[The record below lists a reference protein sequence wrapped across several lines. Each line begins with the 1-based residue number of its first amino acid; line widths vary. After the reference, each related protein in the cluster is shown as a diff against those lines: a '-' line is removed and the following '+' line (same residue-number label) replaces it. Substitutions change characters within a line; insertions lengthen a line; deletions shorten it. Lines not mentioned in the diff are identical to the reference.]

1 MAYFWRK
8 RCYPKGDYYQIIL
21 NEYDSVS
28 KQNKCVKTISYGYAD
43 DIVKKHGSD
52 IVSFL
57 NSEVD
62 RLNQKH
68 NPSPQI
74 DSVSKSYYVGHFLLK
89 SMFDSLDLKGVFKL
103 INIDYHP
110 NLDIYDFFKTM
121 CYAQALAPGS
131 KYKLF
136 ESVIPNIFGSCSFSY
151 DQILDNTSHIGK
163 DYLKYIEIL
172 NDGINRKFGRDT
184 SKVFFDCTNYFFEID
199 LQDDFKRK
207 GPSKENR
214 KSPLIG
220 QALMLDANQI
230 PIGMQ
235 LYPGNQSEKPFLRKM
250 ISDMKDR
257 YNVSGKTIQI
267 ADKGLNCA
275 KNIYAASIE
284 ANDGYI
290 FSKSIHGNG
299 LSDIE
304 KKWLLLS
311 DNDSNLWSDVRDK
324 NGRLIFKYKSCIDN
338 FNYSFDD
345 DEGKKVIFSIKEKR
359 IVTYNPSLAR
369 KKLREIEKEVEKVS
383 LKLSLKEYS
392 KDEFDDSIK
401 YVLFPKDNGKTI
413 KGVLNI
419 DKIEEDKRLAG
430 YNLLVTSELSMPD
443 IDVYHAYH
451 GLWRIEHFFRM
462 LKSYLNERPVFVHLK
477 ETIYGHFLIGY
488 YVITLVRLLEFYIFN
503 DQISE
508 EELFDFMRQY
518 KVTKYADDRF
528 VNTSC
533 SCDTYQFVKDTF
545 ALSKLGNVFLTS
557 KDINNILN
565 AYIDYSIPK

>member
-1 MAYFWRK
+1 
-8 RCYPKGDYYQIIL
+8 
-21 NEYDSVS
+21 
-28 KQNKCVKTISYGYAD
+28 
-43 DIVKKHGSD
+43 
-52 IVSFL
+52 
-57 NSEVD
+57 
-62 RLNQKH
+62 
-68 NPSPQI
+68 
-74 DSVSKSYYVGHFLLK
+74 
-89 SMFDSLDLKGVFKL
+89 
-103 INIDYHP
+103 
-110 NLDIYDFFKTM
+110 M

-392 KDEFDDSIK
+392 KDEFGDSIK